1 MSQKQ
6 KIHIL
11 GGGPAGLSVGYYG
24 KKKGKSIS
32 IHESSKY
39 IGGNCRTIQIGDY
52 RFDTGAHRFHD
63 KISDVTNEIKQLMGD
78 HLVEVHAPSKIYFN
92 GKMIDFPLNFQSVI
106 KSLELSKIL
115 KILFENAFNAFKYQ
129 GNYENFEQLA
139 YAKYGKTLSD
149 LFLINYT
156 EKLWGTEAN
165 RLQTTISGDRL
176 KHLSIYTIIFEMILK
191 NFKSK
196 HLEGAFYYPKFGY
209 GTIFDK
215 MANYIGFENIKLD
228 SKIVRIIHD
237 GNKIKEIEYENS
249 NSSQVEYVIN
259 TLPITS
265 IIKMMEPLP
274 SDSLLQKA
282 KSFKFRHL
290 KLCILTLDIPFVSKN
305 ASIYFPE
312 KSNPITRI
320 YEPKNRSHRMAPE
333 DKTSLVIEIPFTLGD
348 NIDCMNDDE
357 IIDMVK
363 STLTKKKLFKGSDVI
378 GSKLFNIKNAYPILE
393 IGQEKELRMLI
404 DYLQSFKNHQ
414 LIGRNVEFKYLHT
427 HHIIWK
433 ARKLIENLES

>member
-1 MSQKQ
+1 
-6 KIHIL
+6 
-11 GGGPAGLSVGYYG
+11 
-24 KKKGKSIS
+24 
-32 IHESSKY
+32 
-39 IGGNCRTIQIGDY
+39 
-52 RFDTGAHRFHD
+52 
-63 KISDVTNEIKQLMGD
+63 
-78 HLVEVHAPSKIYFN
+78 
-92 GKMIDFPLNFQSVI
+92 
-106 KSLELSKIL
+106 
-115 KILFENAFNAFKYQ
+115 
-129 GNYENFEQLA
+129 
-139 YAKYGKTLSD
+139 
-149 LFLINYT
+149 
-156 EKLWGTEAN
+156 
-165 RLQTTISGDRL
+165 
-176 KHLSIYTIIFEMILK
+176 MILK

-228 SKIVRIIHD
+228 SKVVRIIHD

-282 KSFKFRHL
+282 KSFKFRNL

-320 YEPKNRSHRMAPE
+320 YEPKNRSHHMAPE

-378 GSKLFNIKNAYPILE
+378 DSKLFNIKNAYPILE
-393 IGQEKELRMLI
+393 IDQEKELRMLI

-433 ARKLIENLES
+433 ARMLIENLES